1 MSDKRISISLDEYN
15 MLHTETLAQKDT
27 ITRLTEERDALADD
41 RDGYVQLLT
50 DQNTRLTAE
59 VEKLKKEIIGRQ
71 AHDRM
76 QVREI
81 KHLTAEVAEYEAIF
95 DAQWN
100 ADMAGVQMWREAH
113 PGNDMVLPDR
123 KRFTAW
129 ILAEVVVQRVEN
141 EKLRAAL
148 LVARK
153 YVLVQSCELSLMPED
168 AARDLDVID
177 EALEEDD
184 D

>member
-1 MSDKRISISLDEYN
+1 MSDISIVVRLLHCSENCGDEYLRELTGKAAN
-15 MLHTETLAQKDT
+15 T
-27 ITRLTEERDALADD
+27 ID
-41 RDGYVQLLT
+41 
-50 DQNTRLTAE
+50 RLTA
-59 VEKLKKEIIGRQ
+59 
-71 AHDRM
+71 D
-76 QVREI
+76 
-81 KHLTAEVAEYEAIF
+81 
-95 DAQWN
+95 
-100 ADMAGVQMWREAH
+100 
-113 PGNDMVLPDR
+113 
-123 KRFTAW
+123 
-129 ILAEVVVQRVEN
+129 N

>member
-27 ITRLTEERDALADD
+27 ITRLT
-41 RDGYVQLLT
+41 
-50 DQNTRLTAE
+50 AE
-59 VEKLKKEIIGRQ
+59 VESLKVEARISYAEGFHDGDENGSKIKREFVEKLES
-71 AHDRM
+71 
-76 QVREI
+76 
-81 KHLTAEVAEYEAIF
+81 EV
-95 DAQWN
+95 
-100 ADMAGVQMWREAH
+100 
-113 PGNDMVLPDR
+113 
-123 KRFTAW
+123 K
-129 ILAEVVVQRVEN
+129 
-141 EKLRAAL
+141 KLRAAL

-153 YVLVQSCELSLMPED
+153 YVLVQSCELSLQPDD

>member
-15 MLHTETLAQKDT
+15 MMHTEILSQKATIINLTAENNLLAN
-27 ITRLTEERDALADD
+27 D

-50 DQNTRLTAE
+50 DQNNRLTAE
-59 VEKLKKEIIGRQ
+59 VESLKVEARISYAEGFHDGDENGSKIKREFVEKLES
-71 AHDRM
+71 
-76 QVREI
+76 
-81 KHLTAEVAEYEAIF
+81 EV
-95 DAQWN
+95 
-100 ADMAGVQMWREAH
+100 
-113 PGNDMVLPDR
+113 
-123 KRFTAW
+123 K
-129 ILAEVVVQRVEN
+129 
-141 EKLRAAL
+141 KLRAAL

-153 YVLVQSCELSLMPED
+153 YVLVQSCELSLQPDD